1 MALGLRFPLEALHQA
16 KESLAPSAQGRN
28 AKILV
33 FRLIMTWTYSVMG
46 NLDRH
51 AEFTENLQLL
61 KETDGSRRWAKNSF
75 RTI

>member
-61 KETDGSRRWAKNSF
+61 TVGDNLKKRFEDNEDA
-75 RTI
+75 